1 VHIFAT
7 PDHSGLI
14 GLSFCLLIEDR
25 SGLLSYALLG
35 MFLVPLR
42 NIRFGHLVALVV
54 SLVSMAALCMPPRS
68 ARHSV
73 PEQAASAQH
82 SRSHSVDVATYVVG
96 VGLRVEGLLHDAA
109 DGEPFQ
115 QWPLTLAMII
125 LGFLVGR
132 EPRFKV
138 LWTCAGTLRTHIAAP
153 ALAGELIGTIFAH
166 AARVGL
172 VPLPETAMNVIDVS
186 AMVVLSVSYT
196 IWLLAILQRPVAD
209 RCLGPLAAAG
219 RMALSNYMTRQL

>member
-1 VHIFAT
+1 MSRLDLWVARAVDLWFSGKFYPLFAMLFGVGVHLQSRRLGSDFVRTFSRRLIILA
-7 PDHSGLI
+7 LI

-25 SGLLSYALLG
+25 SVLLSYALLG

-54 SLVSMAALCMPPRS
+54 ALVLMAALCMPPRS

-82 SRSHSVDVATYVVG
+82 SRSHSVDAATYVAG

-125 LGFLVGR
+125 LGFLAGR

-138 LWTCAGTLRTHIAAP
+138 LWTCARTLRTHIAAP
-153 ALAGELIGTIFAH
+153 AL
-166 AARVGL
+166 
-172 VPLPETAMNVIDVS
+172 P
-186 AMVVLSVSYT
+186 
-196 IWLLAILQRPVAD
+196 AD
-209 RCLGPLAAAG
+209 
-219 RMALSNYMTRQL
+219 